1 MKKGVVFKSRRELF
15 CFRILFE
22 ESTFNL
28 LLKSWCTRTGSFGFT
43 LLFACY
49 IDLQWN
55 PTLVARL
62 FKGNPHLRDNT
73 LWSRI
78 FSGFSNVKK
87 PLYKEPLFKGYSD
100 LRDKFLKIS
109 LISREILGN
118 LIDFRKKL
126 YFKTIFWKKIC
137 CKMMKYFLCHE
148 YPAINLIIHR

>member
-1 MKKGVVFKSRRELF
+1 MTPFIFPLVTQNNFQKEFSFSQVGCRGGGVHVQKLKTGEEIKKGVVL
-15 CFRILFE
+15 FRILFVE
-22 ESTFNL
+22 TTFNL

-87 PLYKEPLFKGYSD
+87 PLFKEPLFKGYSD

-109 LISREILGN
+109 LISGEILDKFN
-118 LIDFRKKL
+118 RF
-126 YFKTIFWKKIC
+126 
-137 CKMMKYFLCHE
+137 
-148 YPAINLIIHR
+148 